1 MKRILSIAILVLFV
15 STLAAQAPAKYW
27 VHFKDKANSAYSI
40 ERPEEFLSP
49 RALAKRARFNIAID
63 QSDLP
68 VNQNYIDQ
76 LLKIDTNMVLL
87 TKSKWLNGVTV
98 YSTTENIEKEIEKLP
113 FVSYCECTAI
123 LKEEEKF
130 DYPKFEYT
138 PSKKTKE
145 VVKYAKDGTLP
156 YGYATLQVSANRAH
170 WLHKLGAHGEGMIIA
185 VLTPDLKMRMRSPTS
200 RHCAKRAGCWA
211 LAVLYFPDAPFS
223 SPDRTERKCFPASRL
238 TSRMR

>member
-49 RALAKRARFNIAID
+49 RALAKRARFNIVID

-76 LLKIDTNMVLL
+76 LLKIDSNMVLL

-113 FVSYCECTAI
+113 FVAYYECTVI
-123 LKEEEKF
+123 LKKEETF
-130 DYPKFEYT
+130 DYPKYEYT
-138 PSKKTKE
+138 PPQKTKQ
-145 VVKYAKDGTLP
+145 VVKYTKGEMLP
-156 YGYATLQVSANRAH
+156 YGLAARQIGLNNVY
-170 WLHKLGAHGEGMIIA
+170 WLHI
-185 VLTPDLKMRMRSPTS
+185 
-200 RHCAKRAGCWA
+200 
-211 LAVLYFPDAPFS
+211 FS
-223 SPDRTERKCFPASRL
+223 K
-238 TSRMR
+238 